1 MIVNDETRR
10 PQSSGQ
16 RYAGGWTALHSWIFL
31 AIVAVGLFVIAVQNR
46 YHYLSP
52 AGLGK
57 AYRIDKFFGG
67 MQEFDPSQGWVTAQL
82 QSMPAQT
89 PYSMNETPGSQASHM
104 PSPVQSGAA
113 PPGEYSPEPSINMP
127 TPQKEGGTSH
137 KEAQVPSPTAQQ
149 PRAKETS
156 EMSAEEKFNAFKHV
170 FPNFGKDE
178 FLLANDDLY
187 PDWKKNV
194 APKGNW
200 NEFLKTYG
208 DFIKWWNDTGQPPES
223 GFKLWK
229 DFLASGKRH

>member
-16 RYAGGWTALHSWIFL
+16 RHAGGWTALHSWIFL
-31 AIVAVGLFVIAVQNR
+31 VIVAVGLFVIAVQNR

-57 AYRIDKFFGG
+57 AYRIDKFLGAI
-67 MQEFDPSQGWVTAQL
+67 QEFDPSQGWVTAQL
-82 QSMPAQT
+82 QSIPVPQA
-89 PYSMNETPGSQASHM
+89 YSMNEPPGSQTMRM
-104 PSPVQSGAA
+104 PSPTQSGAV
-113 PPGEYSPEPSINMP
+113 PSGGYSPEPSINMP
-127 TPQKEGGTSH
+127 TPQKEEVTSH
-137 KEAQVPSPTAQQ
+137 KEARVPSPAAQ
-149 PRAKETS
+149 PPKGKEAS
-156 EMSAEEKFNAFKHV
+156 EMGVEEKFNVFKHM

-187 PDWKKNV
+187 PDWKKSV

-208 DFIKWWNDTGQPPES
+208 DFIQWWNDTGQPPES

-229 DFLASGKRH
+229 DFLASRKR

>member
-16 RYAGGWTALHSWIFL
+16 RSAGGWTALHSWIFL

-82 QSMPAQT
+82 QSMPAPQA
-89 PYSMNETPGSQASHM
+89 YSMSEPPGSQAIRM
-104 PSPVQSGAA
+104 PSPQSGAVH
-113 PPGEYSPEPSINMP
+113 PGGYSPEPSINMP
-127 TPQKEGGTSH
+127 TPQKEEVTSH
-137 KEAQVPSPTAQQ
+137 KEAQVPSPSAQQ
-149 PRAKETS
+149 PRAKEAA
-156 EMSAEEKFNAFKHV
+156 EMSAEEKFNVFKHM
-170 FPNFGKDE
+170 FPNFTKEE

-187 PDWKKNV
+187 PDWKKNI
-194 APKGNW
+194 APKGSW

-208 DFIKWWNDTGQPPES
+208 EFVQWWNDAGQPSES
-223 GFKLWK
+223 GLKLWK
-229 DFLASGKRH
+229 EFLASRRR

>member
-16 RYAGGWTALHSWIFL
+16 RSAGGWTALHSWIFL
-31 AIVAVGLFVIAVQNR
+31 AIVAVGFFVIAVQNR

-82 QSMPAQT
+82 QSMPAPQA
-89 PYSMNETPGSQASHM
+89 YSMSEPPGSQAIRM
-104 PSPVQSGAA
+104 PSPQSGAVH
-113 PPGEYSPEPSINMP
+113 PGGYSPEPSINMP
-127 TPQKEGGTSH
+127 TPQKEEVTSH
-137 KEAQVPSPTAQQ
+137 KEAQVPSPSAQQ
-149 PRAKETS
+149 PRAKEAA
-156 EMSAEEKFNAFKHV
+156 EMSAEEKFNVFKHM
-170 FPNFGKDE
+170 FPNFTKEE

-187 PDWKKNV
+187 PDWKKNI
-194 APKGNW
+194 APKGSW

-208 DFIKWWNDTGQPPES
+208 EFVQWWNDAGQPSES
-223 GFKLWK
+223 GLKLWK
-229 DFLASGKRH
+229 EFLASRRR

>member
-16 RYAGGWTALHSWIFL
+16 RHAGGWTALHSWIFI
-31 AIVAVGLFVIAVQNR
+31 AIVAVGLFVIGVQNR

-67 MQEFDPSQGWVTAQL
+67 IQEFDPSQGWVTAQL
-82 QSMPAQT
+82 QSMPAPQA
-89 PYSMNETPGSQASHM
+89 YSMNEPPGSQAMRM
-104 PSPVQSGAA
+104 PTPMQSGAV
-113 PPGEYSPEPSINMP
+113 PPGGYSPEPSINMP
-127 TPQKEGGTSH
+127 APQKEEVISR
-137 KEAQVPSPTAQQ
+137 KEAQVPSPAAQ
-149 PRAKETS
+149 PSRAKEVS
-156 EMSAEEKFNAFKHV
+156 EMGVDEKFNAFKST
-170 FPNFGKDE
+170 FPAFGKDE

-208 DFIKWWNDTGQPPES
+208 DFIQWWNDTGQPPES

-229 DFLASGKRH
+229 EFLASRKR